1 MTDSHRPM
9 AHARLSRLAERL
21 MLGAAAAALFGA
33 AGAAPAQAQDQAAA
47 APAES
52 VDAVVVTGS
61 RIRGVAPVGS
71 SIVAVGRDALETS
84 GAVTVTQ
91 FLQQVPQIFNLGVS
105 ETSRGQAGGASNITY
120 GQSVNLRGISPYAT
134 LTILNGHR
142 AVQQGTS
149 GFAIDPSVIPT
160 LALERAEIVADGA
173 SAIYGSDAVAGVVNL
188 ILRRNFEG
196 AEVMG
201 RYGTTGGYDERQV
214 GGIIGH
220 RWNSGQITISAE
232 HSYHSA
238 LSGKDRDFYRGDL
251 RDSGGLDFR
260 GTQCNPGN
268 ITVSGVSYAIPAGGV
283 TAANRSALVAGTTN
297 KCDNLKL
304 GDLIP
309 RQKHNTAAFTF
320 DQTVNDWLS
329 LTADGYV
336 ARRDFK
342 FRPAPL
348 TANLTVPSTNAF
360 FVAPPGLT
368 PPTETV
374 GYSFIND
381 LPPNT
386 SRGFNKTYNLNLGA
400 DIKLPYA
407 WKLGL
412 DYTYGRSDDLSISTQ
427 GINNAALTAALA
439 SSNPATAFNPFG
451 GANTA
456 AALANLNNAL
466 FYAPGKNIFQDYEA
480 KIDGPIFQLPGG
492 EVRAAAGFEGQRIS
506 TLGGLTNGT
515 TVAPTATRVPAAR
528 TIRSVYGELLIPLF
542 GEGNALPGLRR
553 LDIDVAGRYDDYSDV
568 GSTTNPKIGVNWSP
582 AVGLIFRGSYGTS
595 FRAPLFSQL
604 RGNSQGLFAQNYSD
618 PTIGGALRAGVALS
632 GGNLNLSPE
641 TATTYSFG
649 MDYEPSFLPRA
660 KLSVTYFDINYTNQ
674 ITSYLSD
681 LTILNRESQFAGTGI
696 ITRNPTQAQV
706 DLLRATYPVLGGVI
720 PVPLTLFVDGRT
732 NNLGVTLAKGIDF
745 QFSYRIPTASMG
757 DFSLG
762 LNGTY
767 FTQYKVALTPTA
779 PLVDQLNNI
788 YNPLKFKARGVIG
801 WTQGGARAAININ
814 YQNAYNNNL
823 ATPIQRVDA
832 FTSVDL
838 HLAYTFR
845 DFPAR
850 WMNNVTLGVDVTN
863 LFYARAPFV
872 NIAESQNGGGG
883 FDPTLYNPVGRL
895 VSFSIDKK
903 F

>member
-1 MTDSHRPM
+1 MFTPVPTI
-9 AHARLSRLAERL
+9 A
-21 MLGAAAAALFGA
+21 LG
-33 AGAAPAQAQDQAAA
+33 
-47 APAES
+47 
-52 VDAVVVTGS
+52 
-61 RIRGVAPVGS
+61 
-71 SIVAVGRDALETS
+71 
-84 GAVTVTQ
+84 
-91 FLQQVPQIFNLGVS
+91 
-105 ETSRGQAGGASNITY
+105 
-120 GQSVNLRGISPYAT
+120 GIEI
-134 LTILNGHR
+134 LT
-142 AVQQGTS
+142 
-149 GFAIDPSVIPT
+149 
-160 LALERAEIVADGA
+160 DGA

-214 GGIIGH
+214 GAIVGH
-220 RWNSGQITISAE
+220 RWATGQFTLSAE

-238 LSGKDRDFYRGDL
+238 LSGADRDFYTGDL
-251 RDSGGLDFR
+251 RAQGGGDFR
-260 GTQCNPGN
+260 STQCNPGN

-283 TAANRSALVAGTTN
+283 TAANRGALVAGTTN

-329 LTADGYV
+329 LSADGFI

-360 FVAPPGLT
+360 FVAPTGLT
-368 PPTETV
+368 PATETI
-374 GYSFIND
+374 GYSFLND

-386 SRGFNKTYNLNLGA
+386 SSGFNKTYEMTVGA
-400 DIKLPYA
+400 EVKLPFT

-412 DYTYGRSDDLSISTQ
+412 DYTYGRSDDLSVSTQ

-451 GANTA
+451 GVNNPAV
-456 AALANLNNAL
+456 LATLNNAL

-480 KIDGPIFQLPGG
+480 KIDGPLFHLPGG
-492 EVRAAAGFEGQRIS
+492 DVRAAAGFEGQRIS

-515 TVAPTATRVPAAR
+515 TIAPTATRVPAAR

-568 GSTTNPKIGVNWSP
+568 GSTSNPKIGVNWSP
-582 AVGLIFRGSYGTS
+582 TQGLVFRGSYGTS

-618 PTIGGALRAGVALS
+618 PTIGGALRTGVALS

-641 TATTYSFG
+641 TAKTYSIG
-649 MDYEPSFLPRA
+649 ADYEPTFLPRA
-660 KLSVTYFDINYTNQ
+660 KLSLTYFDIKYTNQ

-681 LTILNRESQFAGTGI
+681 LTILNREAQFAGTGI
-696 ITRNPTQAQV
+696 ITRNPSAAQV
-706 DLLRATYPVLGGVI
+706 AQLLATYPVLGGVV
-720 PVPLTLFVDGRT
+720 PNPLTLFVDGRT

-745 QFSYRIPTASMG
+745 QFSYRIPTATMG
-757 DFSLG
+757 DFALG

-788 YNPLKFKARGVIG
+788 YNPLKFKTRGTIG
-801 WTQGGARAAININ
+801 WAKDGARVTVNVN
-814 YQNAYNNNL
+814 YENAYNNNL
-823 ATPIQRVDA
+823 ATPVQRVGA
-832 FTSVDL
+832 LTTVDL
-838 HLAYTFR
+838 HLAYTFTN
-845 DFPAR
+845 FPAR
-850 WMNNVTLGVDVTN
+850 WLNNVTMGVDVTN
-863 LFYARAPFV
+863 LFYAKPPFV
-872 NIAESQNGGGG
+872 NIAESPNGGGG
-883 FDPTLYNPVGRL
+883 FDPTLYNPIGRL
-895 VSFSIDKK
+895 VSFSLDKK